1 MGNVLRIAQRPAIG
15 VTRDVTVRE
24 AARTMVENRIGAVV
38 VLENGKPA
46 GIFSERDLMAKVVLK
61 GQDADAT
68 RVGDLMTSPVLT
80 IPANG
85 KPADAMTL
93 MLEKHIRHLPVTA
106 EDGAVLGM
114 LSMRHLLQDQIEN
127 LKDEVVALDA
137 YNSYDGATG

>member
-1 MGNVLRIAQRPAIG
+1 MGNVLRIAQKPAIG
-15 VTRDVTVRE
+15 VPRQTSVRE
-24 AARTMVENRIGAVV
+24 AARLMTDQRIGAVLV
-38 VLENGKPA
+38 FDGAAPA
-46 GIFSERDLMAKVVLK
+46 GIFSERDVMCRVLLSGK
-61 GQDADAT
+61 DPDAT
-68 RVGDLMTSPVLT
+68 KVGDVMTAPLVT
-80 IPANG
+80 FPAG
-85 KPADAMTL
+85 GETDAATTL